1 MNQRED
7 AAFRAQNNYIVWVKT
22 AQQSKFWPWQLQL
35 GTVFMIIKF
44 RSQNVEIRVKSTYFT
59 KYNKHI
65 KSLQSTI
72 SNMLV
77 IANKQRTSFTNVENI
92 SNTLWNGKNTKYFEN
107 VWHSHV
113 AQFLIILV
121 TSTTPMYSRKMP
133 SYTADMISKVQDWT
147 GRIMQMWCHIWIG
160 RMRSWFR

>member
-1 MNQRED
+1 M
-7 AAFRAQNNYIVWVKT
+7 
-22 AQQSKFWPWQLQL
+22 
-35 GTVFMIIKF
+35 
-44 RSQNVEIRVKSTYFT
+44 KSTYFT

-113 AQFLIILV
+113 VQFLIILV
-121 TSTTPMYSRKMP
+121 TSTTPIYSRKMP

-147 GRIMQMWCHIWIG
+147 GRIMQMWCHIWIVEWDHG
-160 RMRSWFR
+160 SDSLELQMITMNNNSLFIIIIQPLFKNAQWNKHAPFHHH